1 MCTKVLIIE
10 DDEDISMIE
19 KDFLEME
26 GYQVYI
32 ANNGREGYQE
42 AISQAYQL
50 ILLDV
55 MLPGMDGYE
64 ICREI
69 RQKVDIPIIMVTA
82 KSEELEKLR
91 GLGIGADDYISKPF
105 SPTELVAR
113 VKANIAQYKRIK
125 GAMQSEQKVEGEI
138 ALGNIR
144 INSQTHRVFVDNIEV
159 ECKHREYELLLFLME
174 HPEIV
179 FSKEQ
184 LYEKIWGMD
193 ALGNIRTVA
202 VHINR
207 LRERVEED
215 PTNPKYIQTV
225 WGAGYRFQA

>member
-1 MCTKVLIIE
+1 LSTRVLIVE
-10 DDEDISMIE
+10 DDQDISMIE
-19 KDFLEME
+19 KDFLKME
-26 GYQVYI
+26 GYEVRIVSDGCLGY
-32 ANNGREGYQE
+32 REALTGD
-42 AISQAYQL
+42 YQL

-64 ICREI
+64 ICRNI
-69 RQKVDIPIIMVTA
+69 RDKVDIPIIMVTA

-113 VKANIAQYKRIK
+113 TKANLAQYNRIK
-125 GAMQSEQKVEGEI
+125 CQQHTEKVNEI
-138 ALGNIR
+138 EFDGIK
-144 INSQTHRVFVDNIEV
+144 INSQTHRVYVNGIEV
-159 ECKHREYELLLFLME
+159 DCKHREYELLLFLME

-184 LYEKIWGMD
+184 LYEKIWRME
-193 ALGNIRTVA
+193 ALGNIQTVA

-207 LRERVEED
+207 LREKVEKD
-215 PTNPKYIQTV
+215 PTNP
-225 WGAGYRFQA
+225 